1 MIKPVW
7 ALSKVTLRELLRDK
21 LLYNTLLISFIL
33 LVVALLAAQVSI
45 IRQDRILVDFGLT
58 GLWLSNVVIAVLTG
72 ASMIGKELD
81 RRTISVILSRPISRH
96 QFLIGKYLGLSWI
109 LVLNWLL
116 LSAVFFLM
124 VFVFTS
130 DAQMLWSKTLIL
142 SVFFALF
149 QSLLLSA
156 VAVFFSSFASTTV
169 AVLLTTGVFAIG
181 SNISQMLWLAQKI
194 GDGWLAIFFRV
205 LAKVWPNFEVFQIQA
220 AVTYQLPITFSQIL
234 VAVSYTFFGVALA
247 LTLGGFI
254 FERRD
259 W

>member
-45 IRQDRILVDFGLT
+45 VRQDRILVDFGLT

-72 ASMIGKELD
+72 AAMIGKELD

-116 LSAVFFLM
+116 LSGVFFLM
-124 VFVFTS
+124 VFVFAS

-169 AVLLTTGVFAIG
+169 AVLLTTGCLR
-181 SNISQMLWLAQKI
+181 SDPISVRCCGLPKKSAMDGLRFSLGYSQKFGPI
-194 GDGWLAIFFRV
+194 LKYFRF
-205 LAKVWPNFEVFQIQA
+205 K
-220 AVTYQLPITFSQIL
+220 
-234 VAVSYTFFGVALA
+234 
-247 LTLGGFI
+247 
-254 FERRD
+254 RR
-259 W
+259 